1 MLERTRAIML
11 TSSDGIEAGDDL
23 GTRLS
28 LERLM
33 GLSMLLG
40 RDADVELK

>member
-1 MLERTRAIML
+1 ML
-11 TSSDGIEAGDDL
+11 TSSEGIRAGDDL
-23 GTRLS
+23 GTRLG
-28 LERLM
+28 LKRRM